1 VKPVVSGRYGKQ
13 QHLPL
18 GASGWLQA
26 LKKLVSKRERERE
39 RERERVRIAEEMTQG
54 VEELAAQ
61 IGGPEFRSSAAT

>member
-1 VKPVVSGRYGKQ
+1 M
-13 QHLPL
+13 
-18 GASGWLQA
+18 
-26 LKKLVSKRERERE
+26 KKLVSKRERERE